1 MYEGRNIV
9 IQNDQLYL
17 LAKQNH
23 RLKMLELSGQAK
35 CAIVDS
41 PLLLS
46 NIYGRLHNSITNK
59 FEDFTLE
66 LFDSFNNLN
75 YFINRKEN
83 SFEKEGRFQKNIEE
97 AKKIDKQIYDYL
109 NNNNIKY
116 EKINGIDDFPFNKIV
131 EKLMED
137 NKNE

>member
-1 MYEGRNIV
+1 
-9 IQNDQLYL
+9 
-17 LAKQNH
+17 
-23 RLKMLELSGQAK
+23 MLELSGQAK
-35 CAIVDS
+35 CAVIDS

-59 FEDFTLE
+59 FEEFTLE

-83 SFEKEGRFQKNIEE
+83 CFEKEGRFQNNIEE

-109 NNNNIKY
+109 NDNNIKY
-116 EKINGIDDFPFNKIV
+116 EKINGIDDFPFNKVV
-131 EKLMED
+131 EKIMED
-137 NKNE
+137 NKNG